1 MGCAATVVNI
11 PSTNDDNRNT
21 QVFLSLL
28 LRHADLV
35 SPFVFIVSLAS
46 GISNHG
52 EIVSTYSA

>member
-1 MGCAATVVNI
+1 
-11 PSTNDDNRNT
+11 
-21 QVFLSLL
+21 
-28 LRHADLV
+28 LRPADLV